1 MPPVKTNWMP
11 YMQALRADGIS
22 KSKFGELQR
31 KEKDKEGFSSRISL
45 LHETKVPLCWPL
57 PVLDLAYNSSL
68 NSSYDT
74 FLGLNSRSTSWYLPY
89 FSHDILDIVVHE
101 GLIANQTIC
110 NPHYFASLCFDQ
122 FEAHAFL
129 PMPKKHRDP
138 TQRPKSREE
147 SKKSR
152 TEY

>member
-1 MPPVKTNWMP
+1 
-11 YMQALRADGIS
+11 MQALQADRIS
-22 KSKFGELQR
+22 KSEFGELQR
-31 KEKDKEGFSSRISL
+31 KEKDEEGFSSLISL
-45 LHETKVPLCWPL
+45 LHEMKVPPCWPL

-74 FLGLNSRSTSWYLPY
+74 FLGLNTRSTSWYLPY

-129 PMPKKHRDP
+129 PMPKKH
-138 TQRPKSREE
+138 
-147 SKKSR
+147 
-152 TEY
+152 